1 MDLNDG
7 SRLRHGVVMH
17 LRREERIAADRQ
29 IMELRLVEL
38 VAHAERERAG
48 DDRHVLVG
56 RMEVRIDLV
65 AGRHLEAHDVE
76 TFLARI
82 TRQHRHAGALLEHWR
97 GRAPLEVLSRG
108 EDVTILGERGTDH
121 GGNKHE
127 RQQQCSFHRSSSCR
141 GMANGAWPSR
151 AASIDSRHMN
161 IDPAVV
167 TQAELHRFMI
177 GVVIPRP
184 IAWVSTIGAD
194 GGHNLAPF
202 SFFNAIASKPPL
214 LIVSINERPDGPK
227 DTLRHIRETK
237 DFVINLVDEPL
248 MQRMVETSGEW
259 APEVDEFALTQLTPA
274 PSERVKSPRV
284 AEAPVSMECVLERIL
299 DFESTSLVIGRMVW
313 GCCREDLLTDG
324 RVDALKLRP
333 VARLGGDGYTV
344 VREVIRMQRPRAPK
358 PDAARD
364 G

>member
-1 MDLNDG
+1 
-7 SRLRHGVVMH
+7 
-17 LRREERIAADRQ
+17 
-29 IMELRLVEL
+29 
-38 VAHAERERAG
+38 
-48 DDRHVLVG
+48 
-56 RMEVRIDLV
+56 
-65 AGRHLEAHDVE
+65 
-76 TFLARI
+76 
-82 TRQHRHAGALLEHWR
+82 
-97 GRAPLEVLSRG
+97 
-108 EDVTILGERGTDH
+108 
-121 GGNKHE
+121 
-127 RQQQCSFHRSSSCR
+127 
-141 GMANGAWPSR
+141 
-151 AASIDSRHMN
+151 MN
-161 IDPAVV
+161 IDPAAI
-167 TQAELHRFMI
+167 THAELHRFMI

-194 GGHNLAPF
+194 GRHNLAPF
-202 SFFNAIASKPPL
+202 SFFNAIASQPPL
-214 LIVSINERPDGPK
+214 LIVSINERADGPK

-344 VREVIRMQRPRAPK
+344 VREVIRLQRPRAPK